1 MAISDFATF
10 IEQMPGLT
18 EDARR
23 LYLRI
28 DAEATRV
35 GERLAAMHEPAALR
49 RRTGSPWLVEHC
61 RELADAIETDVR
73 LAAIGPLRAW
83 AAQPD
88 GIGNTWINWYGTL
101 LKAHIGQQ
109 QAMLMEAADGAPS
122 EDMLPDP
129 NPVAAQAP
137 PCA

>member
-35 GERLAAMHEPAALR
+35 GKRLAAMHEPAALR

-61 RELADAIETDVR
+61 HDLADALETDKR

-88 GIGNTWINWYGTL
+88 GIGNTWINWYVTL
-101 LKAHIGQQ
+101 LKAHIGQRHTG
-109 QAMLMEAADGAPS
+109 DGSSRVKAKGKH
-122 EDMLPDP
+122 
-129 NPVAAQAP
+129 NNQPVAAQAQS
-137 PCA
+137 CA

>member
-1 MAISDFATF
+1 MTVPDFSTF

-23 LYLRI
+23 LYLTI

-35 GERLAAMHEPAALR
+35 GNRLAAMHEPAALR
-49 RRTGSPWLVEHC
+49 TRTGSSWLVEHC
-61 RELADAIETDVR
+61 RELADALETDVR

-88 GIGNTWINWYGTL
+88 GIGNTWINWYVTL
-101 LKAHIGQQ
+101 LKAHI
-109 QAMLMEAADGAPS
+109 AVEGAPTG
-122 EDMLPDP
+122 
-129 NPVAAQAP
+129 
-137 PCA
+137 